1 MRPLRSL
8 RFKVLGFSHL
18 RFKGFNCYNA
28 FMFKLLLYPY
38 LKKNFFCE
46 HLWFRVSL
54 HQDGRMEPCSCA
66 ISEMEPQGNDASI
79 LSIWN
84 NPLFQKTRQY
94 LVDGM
99 KQPGKVP
106 TEDPSIFDCCA
117 SCPVAEPQ
125 RFQNK
130 EDYYSILRNILQR
143 FKRRPGQMI
152 RKLLNLNKLVNAGA
166 KGVSQIDA
174 KPVIANIDATNL
186 CNIRCLECSVGSD
199 EHPHP
204 RGFMPFPIYEKI
216 LGEIGHGLYYAEL
229 FRYGEPLL
237 NPDILKMIRLAEKK
251 YGIMTAISSNFA
263 MELSD
268 EFLRGLVESRLSEL
282 VVAADD
288 IDQDLYEKYRV
299 SGKVGIVI
307 DNVKRLIKI
316 RKEMNSHHPYIRW
329 QTLIFSFN
337 EDRKE
342 TIEKFV
348 MDLGVDN
355 FSYRPAYLSPK
366 NYDLRPKET
375 ELRGHHSDKKSQ
387 IQKAELDCKE
397 IEIGAEYNLIVDVI
411 QNAFSEEMPGSS
423 DSGGI
428 RVGIKL
434 VDEDKVEVADFERIF
449 FDKALQPNE
458 TVQLTKKLR
467 FDGVED
473 LDRVAYLKIDLVY
486 ENRFWFE
493 QNLEIQSRPYYLDVK
508 FKELADAEVSA
519 GNSSH

>member
-1 MRPLRSL
+1 
-8 RFKVLGFSHL
+8 
-18 RFKGFNCYNA
+18 
-28 FMFKLLLYPY
+28 MFKLLFYPY

-66 ISEMEPQGNDASI
+66 ISEMEPQGNDSSI
-79 LSIWN
+79 VSIWN
-84 NPLFQKTRQY
+84 NSLFQKTRQY

-106 TEDPSIFDCCA
+106 TNDPGIFDCCA
-117 SCPVAEPQ
+117 SCPVAETQ
-125 RFQNK
+125 RFQSK
-130 EDYYSILRNILQR
+130 EEYYSILRNILRR

-152 RKLLNLNKLVNAGA
+152 RKLINLNKLLKYAG
-166 KGVSQIDA
+166 KGASQVDA

-204 RGFMPFPIYEKI
+204 RGFMEYPVYEKI

-237 NPDILKMIRLAEKK
+237 NPDVLKMIRLAEKK
-251 YGIMTAISSNFA
+251 YCIMTAISSNFA
-263 MELSD
+263 MPLTD
-268 EFLRGLVESRLSEL
+268 EFLRGLVESGLSEL

-299 SGKVGIVI
+299 SGNVGTVI
-307 DNVKRLIKI
+307 DNVQRLVKI
-316 RKEMNSHHPYIRW
+316 RKEMNANHPIIRW

-342 TIEKFV
+342 TIKHFV
-348 MDLGVDN
+348 MDLGVDK
-355 FSYRPAYLSPK
+355 FTYRQAYLSPK

-375 ELRGHHSDKKSQ
+375 ELRGHHKDKKSQ
-387 IQKAELDCKE
+387 IQNAALDCQE
-397 IEIGAEYNLIVDVI
+397 IEIGTECNLTVDVV
-411 QNAFSEEMPGSS
+411 QNAFTEEMPASS
-423 DSGGI
+423 ETGGI

-434 VDEDKVEVADFERIF
+434 ADKDKSEVADFSRIF
-449 FDKALQPNE
+449 FDKALQPND
-458 TVQLTKKLR
+458 VVHLTKRLC
-467 FDGVED
+467 FDEVEEIE
-473 LDRVAYLKIDLVY
+473 RVAFLKIDLVF

-493 QNLEIQSRPYYLDVK
+493 QNLEIQSNPYYLGVK
-508 FKELADAEVSA
+508 FKEPVMS
-519 GNSSH
+519 

>member
-1 MRPLRSL
+1 
-8 RFKVLGFSHL
+8 
-18 RFKGFNCYNA
+18 
-28 FMFKLLLYPY
+28 
-38 LKKNFFCE
+38 
-46 HLWFRVSL
+46 
-54 HQDGRMEPCSCA
+54 MEPCSCA

-84 NPLFQKTRQY
+84 NALFQKTRQY
-94 LVDGM
+94 LIDGM
-99 KQPGKVP
+99 KAPGKIP
-106 TEDPSIFDCCA
+106 TDDPSIFDCCA

-125 RFQNK
+125 RFQSS
-130 EDYYSILRNILQR
+130 EDYYAILKNMLRR

-152 RKLLNLNKLVNAGA
+152 RKLLNLNRLVNAGA
-166 KGVSQIDA
+166 KGVSAVDA

-204 RGFMPFPIYEKI
+204 RGFMPFLVYEKI

-263 MELSD
+263 MPLTD
-268 EFLRGLVESRLSEL
+268 EFLRGVVESGLSEL

-299 SGKVGIVI
+299 SGNVHTVI
-307 DNVKRLIKI
+307 DNVERLVKI
-316 RKEMNSHHPYIRW
+316 RKEMNSHHPSIRW

-342 TIEKFV
+342 IIEKFV
-348 MDLGVDN
+348 MDLGVDK

-387 IQKAELDCKE
+387 IQKAELDCQD
-397 IEIGAEYNLIVDVI
+397 IELGTECKLTVDVI
-411 QNAFSEEMPGSS
+411 QNAFREEMPASS
-423 DSGGI
+423 ETGGI

-434 VDEDKVEVADFERIF
+434 ADKNKSEVADFGRIF
-449 FDKALQPNE
+449 FDKALQPDE
-458 TVQLTKKLR
+458 TVRLTKGLR
-467 FDGVED
+467 FDEVEE
-473 LDRVAYLKIDLVY
+473 LDRVAYLKIDLVF

-493 QNLEIQSRPYYLDVK
+493 QNLEIQSNPYYLAVK
-508 FKELADAEVSA
+508 FKELAEVEVSA
-519 GNSSH
+519 GNPSN

>member
-1 MRPLRSL
+1 
-8 RFKVLGFSHL
+8 
-18 RFKGFNCYNA
+18 
-28 FMFKLLLYPY
+28 
-38 LKKNFFCE
+38 
-46 HLWFRVSL
+46 
-54 HQDGRMEPCSCA
+54 
-66 ISEMEPQGNDASI
+66 MEPQGNDASI

-84 NPLFQKTRQY
+84 NALFQKTRQY

-99 KQPGKVP
+99 KNPGKIP
-106 TEDPSIFDCCA
+106 TDDPNIFDCCA

-125 RFQNK
+125 RFQNS
-130 EDYYSILRNILQR
+130 EDYYAILKNMLRR

-152 RKLLNLNKLVNAGA
+152 RKLINLNRLVNMGD
-166 KGVSQIDA
+166 KGTSQVDA

-204 RGFMPFPIYEKI
+204 RGFMPYPVYEKI

-263 MELSD
+263 MPLTD
-268 EFLRGLVESRLSEL
+268 EFLRGVVESGLSEL

-299 SGKVGIVI
+299 SGNVGTVI

-316 RKEMNSHHPYIRW
+316 RKEMNSHHPNIRW

-375 ELRGHHSDKKSQ
+375 ELRGHHTDKKSQ
-387 IQKAELDCKE
+387 IQKAELDCQE
-397 IEIGAEYNLIVDVI
+397 IDLATECNLTVDVI
-411 QNAFSEEMPGSS
+411 QNAFSEEMPASS
-423 DSGGI
+423 ETGGI

-434 VDEDKVEVADFERIF
+434 ADKNQSEVADFGRIF

-458 TVQLTKKLR
+458 TVQLSKRLR
-467 FDGVED
+467 FDEVEE
-473 LDRVAYLKIDLVY
+473 LDRVAYLKIDLVF

-493 QNLEIQSRPYYLDVK
+493 QNLEIQSRPYYLGVK
-508 FKELADAEVSA
+508 FKEPVDAEVAA
-519 GNSSH
+519 GNPSA

>member
-1 MRPLRSL
+1 MI
-8 RFKVLGFSHL
+8 
-18 RFKGFNCYNA
+18 
-28 FMFKLLLYPY
+28 KLLLYPY

-84 NPLFQKTRQY
+84 NALFQKTRQY
-94 LVDGM
+94 LVDGI
-99 KQPGKVP
+99 KKPGKIP
-106 TEDPSIFDCCA
+106 TDDPNIFDCCA

-125 RFQNK
+125 RFQSS
-130 EDYYSILRNILQR
+130 EDYYAILKNMLRR
-143 FKRRPGQMI
+143 FKRKPGQMI
-152 RKLLNLNKLVNAGA
+152 RKLLNLNRLVNAGA
-166 KGVSQIDA
+166 RGVSVVDA

-204 RGFMPFPIYEKI
+204 RGFMPFLVYEKI
-216 LGEIGHGLYYAEL
+216 LREIGHGLYYAEL

-263 MELSD
+263 MPLTD
-268 EFLRGLVESRLSEL
+268 EFLRGLVESGLSEL

-299 SGKVGIVI
+299 SGNVHTVI
-307 DNVKRLIKI
+307 DNVERLVKI
-316 RKEMNSHHPYIRW
+316 RKEMNSHHPNIRW

-387 IQKAELDCKE
+387 IQKAELDCQE
-397 IEIGAEYNLIVDVI
+397 IELGTECKLTVDVI
-411 QNAFSEEMPGSS
+411 QNAFSEEMPASS
-423 DSGGI
+423 ETGGI

-434 VDEDKVEVADFERIF
+434 ADKDQNEVADFGRIF

-458 TVQLTKKLR
+458 TSRLTKGLR
-467 FDGVED
+467 FDEVEE
-473 LDRVAYLKIDLVY
+473 LDRVAYLKIDLVF

-493 QNLEIQSRPYYLDVK
+493 QNLEIQSRPYYLEVE
-508 FKELADAEVSA
+508 FKKESVVS
-519 GNSSH
+519 